1 MQQTPAT
8 AADELRTVLHSR
20 PFKPF
25 NITTSDGGSFKVV
38 HPDYAMLTGLG
49 NFLLVAH
56 PGQFMVDWVDLTA
69 VTRLAFEVPEV
80 AA

>member
-1 MQQTPAT
+1 MT
-8 AADELRTVLHSR
+8 ADEIRAVLHHK

-25 NITTSDGGSFKVV
+25 TITTSDGASFQVV

-56 PGQFMVDWVDLTA
+56 PGQFMVDWVDLAA
-69 VTRLAFEVPEV
+69 VTRLSFEAPEV

>member
-1 MQQTPAT
+1 MT
-8 AADELRTVLHSR
+8 ADEIRAVLHTR

-25 NITTSDGGSFKVV
+25 TIVTSDGGAFSVV
-38 HPDYAMLTGLG
+38 HTDYAMLTGLG

-56 PGQFMVDWVDLTA
+56 PGKFEVDWIDLAA
-69 VTRLAFEVPEV
+69 VTRLTFDVPEV